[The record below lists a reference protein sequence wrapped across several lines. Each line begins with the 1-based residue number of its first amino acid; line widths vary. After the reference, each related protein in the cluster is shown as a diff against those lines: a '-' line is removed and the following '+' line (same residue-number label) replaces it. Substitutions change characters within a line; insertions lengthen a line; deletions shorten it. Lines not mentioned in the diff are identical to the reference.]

1 MAYTIKT
8 EGTYYLH
15 DIIPEFEFS
24 PPRWI
29 WVFFY
34 DNAKGIS
41 PDQSARH
48 QHVALHLRVSEF
60 EKQSIYD
67 TFHFGVDK
75 AGQFMG
81 ASWAKPGALSC
92 IQWLKKEDKNYII
105 IENGEVG
112 DESDGYGSFYSQRW
126 YSFSKFEYKDMKVEF
141 NLAMEEMGWKR

>member
-29 WVFFY
+29 WVFFHPEH
-34 DNAKGIS
+34 N
-41 PDQSARH
+41 PEH

-81 ASWAKPGALSC
+81 ASWAEPNGLNA
-92 IQWLKKEDKNYII
+92 IQWIKKEDKKYII
-105 IENGEVG
+105 VENGDVG
-112 DESDGYGSFYSQRW
+112 AESDGWGSFYSQRW
-126 YSFSKFEYKDMKVEF
+126 YSFSKFEYKDMKAEF